1 MLFLSDPITKVPLIK
16 DKQAEKLKR
25 LNIETVK
32 DLLWHFPFR
41 YEDFSKIQD
50 IKSVFVDQEIVI
62 KGKIVKPA
70 PIYSKGG
77 RFMVL
82 ATLENETGNLSC
94 VWFNQPY
101 LLMSLRKEKETEF
114 LVKGKVGF
122 FGKKIALISPQI
134 EKVPEQGIEPYQ
146 PVYPETE
153 AVSSK
158 WLRAR
163 IRKTLELL
171 DPSELDKSEQLG
183 QFIREGHK
191 LLPLKE
197 ALPMIHFPKNPLDIK
212 ESRHRFAFAEMF
224 NLQLRAI
231 KGKQEWQKK
240 KATFAITP
248 SQISLV
254 TKKFNTSL
262 PFVLTNA
269 QNRAIGEIMADLQKN
284 VPMNRLLQG
293 DVGSGKTVVAAEAI
307 YAAFL
312 SGHQAAFLAPTEV
325 LADQHFNTLT
335 NLLKPLGMNI
345 ALFTASN
352 KPDVKSQISNLKS
365 QNQNSKLKTNHPLIN
380 NQLQPTTYNLQPIT
394 YDLFIGTHALFFEQA
409 KFENLGIIVVD
420 EQHRFG
426 VEQRVKLLEKAPKG
440 KTPHVLNMSA
450 TPIPRSIALTIYGNY
465 DLSLID
471 EMPVGRK
478 PVKTWVVPPEKRTA
492 AYKWIEEKI
501 IGARSKELG
510 ASKENKSNNLS
521 SRSYLLSPS
530 PSIQA
535 LVVCPLIEE
544 SEIGTMAEVKA
555 ATVEF
560 EKLRKFFTH
569 LNLGLIHG
577 RLKSKEKMDVMA
589 KVKSGEID
597 ILVATP
603 VVEVGLDL
611 PNAAIIIIE
620 AADRFGLASLHQ
632 LRGRVGRRG
641 QQAYCLLFSESKSLD
656 VLKRLKAMETIH
668 DGLKLAELDLAMR
681 GPGEFSGSQQH
692 GFIDLKVA
700 KLTDLELIKETKEA
714 AEYSLAKL

>member
-1 MLFLSDPITKVPLIK
+1 MLRLSDPITKIPLIK

-41 YEDFSKIQD
+41 YEDFSNVQN
-50 IKSVFVDQEIVI
+50 IKSVSVNQEVVV

-70 PIYSKGG
+70 PIYSKSG
-77 RFMVL
+77 RFMVV
-82 ATLENETGNLSC
+82 ATLETKEGSLPC
-94 VWFNQPY
+94 VLFNQPY

-114 LVKGKVGF
+114 LLKGKVGF

-134 EKVPEQGIEPYQ
+134 EKVPEEGVEPYQ

-163 IRKTLELL
+163 IKKVLELL
-171 DPSELDKSEQLG
+171 DPNELTKNEDLPVQTLSHHQ
-183 QFIREGHK
+183 
-191 LLPLKE
+191 LLPLNV
-197 ALPMIHFPKNPLDIK
+197 ALPMIHFPKTLLEIK
-212 ESRHRFAFAEMF
+212 QSRHYFAFEEMF
-224 NLQLRAI
+224 NLQLKAI
-231 KGKQEWQKK
+231 KEKQEWQKK
-240 KATFAITP
+240 KATFTITP

-262 PFVLTNA
+262 PFTLTDA
-269 QNRAIGEIMADLQKN
+269 QNRAIAEIMTDLQKN

-325 LADQHFNTLT
+325 LADQHYNTLT
-335 NLLKPLGMNI
+335 ELLKPLGMNI
-345 ALFTASN
+345 ALFTSSN
-352 KPDVKSQISNLKS
+352 KPNNKTQNAKLKS
-365 QNQNSKLKTNHPLIN
+365 QNQNSKLKTAQPSIDNQPPAN
-380 NQLQPTTYNLQPIT
+380 N
-394 YDLFIGTHALFFEQA
+394 YDLFIGTHALFFEKA

-426 VEQRVKLLEKAPKG
+426 VEQRIKLLEKAPKG

-471 EMPVGRK
+471 EMPIGRK
-478 PVKTWVVPPEKRTA
+478 LVKTWIVPPEKRVG
-492 AYKWIEEKI
+492 AYKWIEEQI
-501 IGARSKELG
+501 ITSRQQA
-510 ASKENKSNNLS
+510 ANENVQIPITIAQKDLS
-521 SRSYLLSPS
+521 SVSRLLPPAS
-530 PSIQA
+530 SIQA

-544 SEIGTMAEVKA
+544 SEIGTMAEVKT
-555 ATVEF
+555 ATSEF

-577 RLKSKEKMDVMA
+577 RLKSKEKMAVME

-611 PNAAIIIIE
+611 PNATIILIE

-641 QQAYCLLFSESKSLD
+641 QQAYCLLFSQSKSSD

-681 GPGEFSGSQQH
+681 GPGEFSGSEQH
-692 GFIDLKVA
+692 GFIDLKIA

-714 AEYSLAKL
+714 AEQYLNQREV

>member
-1 MLFLSDPITKVPLIK
+1 MLLLSDPITKIPLIK
-16 DKQAEKLKR
+16 DKQAQKLSR
-25 LNIETVK
+25 LKIETVK

-41 YEDFSKIQD
+41 YEDFSKVQNINS
-50 IKSVFVDQEIVI
+50 IFVDQEIVI
-62 KGKIVKPA
+62 KGRIVKPA
-70 PIYSKGG
+70 PIYSKAG

-82 ATLENETGNLSC
+82 ATLENEAGNLSC

-114 LVKGKVGF
+114 LLKGKVGF

-134 EKVPEQGIEPYQ
+134 EKVSEQGIEPFQ
-146 PVYPETE
+146 PIYPETE

-171 DPSELDKSEQLG
+171 DPNELTKT
-183 QFIREGHK
+183 EGLPAQVLLHHQ
-191 LLPLKE
+191 LLPQDV
-197 ALPMIHFPKNPLDIK
+197 ALPMIHFPKTPLEIK
-212 ESRHRFAFAEMF
+212 QSRHRFAFEEMF
-224 NLQLRAI
+224 NLQLKAI
-231 KGKQEWQKK
+231 ESKKEWQKK
-240 KATFAITP
+240 KATFTISL
-248 SQISLV
+248 SQIALV

-269 QNRAIGEIMADLQKN
+269 QNRAIGEIMTDLQKN

-325 LADQHFNTLT
+325 LADQHYNTLT
-335 NLLKPLGMNI
+335 NLLQPLGMNI

-352 KPDVKSQISNLKS
+352 KPLDEDQRSKIKDQKHRSKIK
-365 QNQNSKLKTNHPLIN
+365 NSETATDHPLPN
-380 NQLQPTTYNLQPIT
+380 TS
-394 YDLFIGTHALFFEQA
+394 YDLFIGTHALFFEKA

-492 AYKWIEEKI
+492 AYKWIEEQI
-501 IGARSKELG
+501 VA
-510 ASKENKSNNLS
+510 
-521 SRSYLLSPS
+521 SRSHESKRSHLLRKAAAQAAVQPRLAGPGVTSPEM
-530 PSIQA
+530 IQA

-544 SEIGTMAEVKA
+544 SQIGTMAEVKA
-555 ATVEF
+555 ATSEF

-577 RLKSKEKMDVMA
+577 RLKSKEKTAVME

-611 PNAAIIIIE
+611 PNATIILIE

-641 QQAYCLLFSESKSLD
+641 QQAYCLIFSESKSSD
-656 VLKRLKAMETIH
+656 VLRRLKAMETIH

-681 GPGEFSGSQQH
+681 GPGEFSGSEQH
-692 GFIDLKVA
+692 GFIDLKIA

-714 AEYSLAKL
+714 AEESLKVIS

>member
-1 MLFLSDPITKVPLIK
+1 VLFLSDPITKVPLIK

-41 YEDFSKIQD
+41 YEDFSKLQD
-50 IKSVFVDQEIVI
+50 INGVSPDQEIVI

-70 PIYSKGG
+70 PIYSKSG
-77 RFMVL
+77 RFMVV
-82 ATLENETGNLSC
+82 ATLENEDGSLSC

-134 EKVPEQGIEPYQ
+134 EKVLEQGIEPFQ

-163 IRKTLELL
+163 IRKVLELL
-171 DPSELDKSEQLG
+171 DPEEFIKNDGLSEA
-183 QFIREGHK
+183 IRKEHK
-191 LLPLKE
+191 LLAFKE
-197 ALPMIHFPKNPLDIK
+197 ALPMIHFPKNSLDIK
-212 ESRHRFAFAEMF
+212 ESRHRFAFEEMF

-240 KATFAITP
+240 KATFIITP
-248 SQISLV
+248 SQIKLI
-254 TKKFNTSL
+254 TKKFTASL
-262 PFVLTNA
+262 PFTLTNA
-269 QNRAIGEIMADLQKN
+269 QNRAIEEIMTDLKKN

-325 LADQHFNTLT
+325 LADQHYNTLT

-345 ALFTASN
+345 ALFTSSN
-352 KPDVKSQISNLKS
+352 KPSNKSQNSNLKT
-365 QNQNSKLKTNHPLIN
+365 QNQNLKLKTNHPLIN
-380 NQLQPTTYNLQPIT
+380 NNLQPTTYNLQPIT
-394 YDLFIGTHALFFEQA
+394 YDLFIGTHALFFEKAQ
-409 KFENLGIIVVD
+409 FENLGIIVVD

-492 AYKWIEEKI
+492 AYKWIEEQITESQGK
-501 IGARSKELG
+501 
-510 ASKENKSNNLS
+510 
-521 SRSYLLSPS
+521 
-530 PSIQA
+530 IQA

-544 SEIGTMAEVKA
+544 SDIGTMAEVKA
-555 ATVEF
+555 ATSEF

-577 RLKSKEKMDVMA
+577 RLKSKEKTEVME

-668 DGLKLAELDLAMR
+668 DGLKLAELDLQMR
-681 GPGEFSGSQQH
+681 GPGEFSGSEQH
-692 GFIDLKVA
+692 GFIDLKIA

-714 AEYSLAKL
+714 AEQYLNQ